1 MAFNFYMPDIGEG
14 VVEGEIVSWKVK
26 QGDRVKLDQPL
37 VEVMTDKATVELP
50 SPRAGTIVKIHYQ
63 DGQICPVGQIL
74 VTIEEEAGAAAS
86 PGPAGNGQPGHASPP
101 PPAPH
106 AAAPPTPPA
115 PAQAAGPRP
124 RSPTHTASPPP
135 FPPGPSAAAPPP
147 FGSGPAIPGQ
157 AAQAAAPGPSGSA
170 TAPYPAVSAAVAHA
184 AGGAIQ
190 VVDATPS
197 RQRVLAT
204 PATRRLAR
212 QLGVEIGRVPPTGP
226 HGRVTTADVRSY
238 QSNGGAIH
246 AEAAA
251 PAPQQPSGPP
261 ASSISDPGRVGDEER
276 IPLRG
281 IRRRIAES
289 MARSKRTA
297 AHFTYVEEID
307 MTELV
312 AVRERARA
320 RAAERGVKLNY
331 LPFIV
336 KACVSG
342 LKKWPQLNASLDE
355 TTQEIVRKKYYHV
368 GIAAQGPQGLTVSVV
383 RDADRRSIFDL
394 SREIDRLAEAVRG
407 NTATREELT
416 GSTFT
421 ITSLGKLGG
430 VLATPIINFPEVA
443 ILGVHKIEERPAVRN
458 GQIVIR
464 QLMNLSIS
472 VDHRLADGW
481 DGAMFVQD
489 VKSLLE
495 DPTTMFMEMV

>member
-26 QGDRVKLDQPL
+26 EGERVKLDQPL

-50 SPRAGTIVKIHYQ
+50 SPRAGTVVRIHYK

-74 VTIEEEAGAAAS
+74 VTIEEEAGAGAS
-86 PGPAGNGQPGHASPP
+86 AGNGQPGHATPP
-101 PPAPH
+101 PPAPGAT
-106 AAAPPTPPA
+106 AAAAATAA
-115 PAQAAGPRP
+115 PATGPRP
-124 RSPTHTASPPP
+124 RSMTHTASPPP
-135 FPPGPSAAAPPP
+135 FPPGPSATMPPP
-147 FGSGPAIPGQ
+147 FASGPSLP
-157 AAQAAAPGPSGSA
+157 AQAAGPGPSATATA
-170 TAPYPAVSAAVAHA
+170 TAPYPAVTAAV

-190 VVDATPS
+190 VVDAMVS
-197 RQRVLAT
+197 RPRVLAT

-212 QLGVEIGRVPPTGP
+212 QLGVEIGRVPATGP

-238 QSNGGAIH
+238 QPNGGAVQ
-246 AEAAA
+246 AEAPVQA
-251 PAPQQPSGPP
+251 PHQPPGPP
-261 ASSISDPGRVGDEER
+261 VASISDPGHGGDEER

-297 AHFTYVEEID
+297 AHFTYVEEVD

-336 KACVSG
+336 KAVVSS

-443 ILGVHKIEERPAVRN
+443 ILGVHKIEERPAVRH

-464 QLMNLSIS
+464 NLMNLSIS

-481 DGAMFVQD
+481 DGAMFVQE